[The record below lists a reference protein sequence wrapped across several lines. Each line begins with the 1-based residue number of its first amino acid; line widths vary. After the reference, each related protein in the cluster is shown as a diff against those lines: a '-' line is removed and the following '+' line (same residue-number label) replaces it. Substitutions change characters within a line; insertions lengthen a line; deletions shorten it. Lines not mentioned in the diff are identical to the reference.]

1 MNTLHNVYIA
11 FDLISMRFIGFLL
24 GAMLFGFSQGQE
36 WSQLTNQDF
45 VYYFKSENRK
55 FIAPIDS
62 LLSSQ
67 LKNVQRTLNYHASK
81 PIDIFI
87 VGKDAEMATVNVKKQ
102 PGSVSL
108 LSGKIVI
115 NVHASTQDIASLFR
129 KECSKILVEEMM
141 YGGTLQDKV
150 KTNNLISLPEWLI
163 PGLQHYLAYD
173 WSADTDNTMRYIHD
187 QYSLTDFDAIPT
199 IYNDVKGASFWKF
212 VAYKY
217 GPNAIPTVLYMVRVT
232 RKFNAAVYYSFQLSA
247 KELFE
252 DWQEFYDYGY
262 SQDQK
267 KPNPVNGIILSLPH
281 ILDMYVASVD
291 TYYTLEE
298 NFWGIHWFEHK
309 LQTASKQKIMTLSRY
324 VTPLPR
330 FSGAIFKGENGVC
343 LVVNAAKHA
352 MLYTQTK
359 AGVTKRKLDIPQ
371 VNGVGGGDGVFL
383 LESQLSQ
390 SYVYALKKEATPC
403 VLTLK
408 GYVNSI
414 RRWDGVYYYIR
425 EEGQQNYIVSR
436 RDDKERIL
444 LASNTRMRQLLYA
457 GDATL
462 LYNSDENGIWNGKI
476 LYVNQ
481 GKSKTLTNYRSN
493 IIFHQYTPEV
503 FVEFL
508 DRGIN
513 SSLSI
518 TDHIESVEF
527 YSYTDITPAYFSDLE
542 VPVLAKE
549 VTKQNFNQ
557 DSLKSYTFQ
566 NEVYP
571 STDFTISNYDSLID
585 AKSAT
590 AETFLIPSLALDY
603 YSPSLFTLAL
613 VNQPEKAAYSVFENS
628 YRTLLPSHLN
638 TKAGIAYTNQ
648 FKTKRIQAYYLG
660 VLQVGARDISLK
672 YLSTKKLKYSFD
684 IMSRQRI
691 TNDELGKYRYLT
703 NMGEFS
709 TYHHVHLHGDVIQRV
724 RFWQALE
731 VPLAVNSETLFKK
744 RSSNYLAAYSLHYA
758 FKNETPRNEL
768 AVDVNITPMLE
779 LSQSKKSV
787 TAQITSN
794 HKWSLGQFTQWI
806 NKSEAGIS
814 TGPNPVVFL
823 LGGNAT
829 DFLNVDKQREFSPDK
844 APIIYQN
851 VFGIRG
857 FQSNY
862 RNGTTYAM
870 HSSELQF
877 KLATWLRRK
886 PVTSELFSHLSTNFF
901 VDMGLSYYGQS
912 IYDPANILN
921 TRYIVSSTGAVT
933 TKVIAFKNPF
943 IISSGVGVST
953 QIYGYKV
960 NFAYAVGLEDQVVKL
975 GVFHLS
981 LGTTF

>member
-1 MNTLHNVYIA
+1 MCNVYIA
-11 FDLISMRFIGFLL
+11 FVLIKVRFIGVLL

-36 WSQLTNQDF
+36 WNQLVNQDF
-45 VYYFKSENRK
+45 VYYFKPDNRK
-55 FIAPIDS
+55 NVAPVDS
-62 LLSSQ
+62 VLSSQ
-67 LKNVQRTLNYHASK
+67 LKNVQRTLNYYASN

-87 VGKDAEMATVNVKKQ
+87 VDKDVEMATVNVKKQ

-108 LSGKIVI
+108 LSGQIVI
-115 NVHASTQDIASLFR
+115 NVHASTHAIASLFR

-141 YGGTLQDKV
+141 YGGTFQDKV

-173 WSADTDNTMRYIHD
+173 WSAETDNTMRYIHD
-187 QYSLTDFDAIPT
+187 QYGLTDFDAIPS

-217 GPNAIPTVLYMVRVT
+217 GPNAIPTVLYMARVT
-232 RKFNAAVYYSFQLSA
+232 RKFNASVYYSFQVSA

-267 KPNPVNGIILSLPH
+267 KPNPVNGIMLSVPH
-281 ILDMYVASVD
+281 ILDIYVASID

-309 LQTASKQKIMTLSRY
+309 LQTASKQKIMTLSRG
-324 VTPLPR
+324 VKPLPQ
-330 FSGAIFKGENGVC
+330 FSGGIFKGKNGVC
-343 LVVNAAKHA
+343 LIVNAAKHA
-352 MLYTQTK
+352 VLYTQTK
-359 AGVTKRKLDIPQ
+359 SGVTKRKLDIPQ

-383 LESQLSQ
+383 IESQLSQ
-390 SYVYALKKEATPC
+390 SYVYALKKEGTPR
-403 VLTLK
+403 VLALK

-414 RRWDGVYYYIR
+414 GRWDGVYYYIR

-436 RDDKERIL
+436 SDDKEDIL

-462 LYNSDENGIWNGKI
+462 LYNADENGIWNGKI
-476 LYVNQ
+476 LYTNQ
-481 GKSKTLTNYRSN
+481 RKSKTLTNYRSN
-493 IIFHQYTPEV
+493 IIFHQFTPEV

-518 TDHIESVEF
+518 TDHIKSTEF

-549 VTKQNFNQ
+549 ETKQNFNQ

-571 STDFTISNYDSLID
+571 STDFTISNYDSLVD
-585 AKSAT
+585 AKSAA
-590 AETFLIPSLALDY
+590 AETFLTPSLAVDY

-613 VNQPEKAAYSVFENS
+613 VNQPEKAAYSIFENS

-638 TKAGIAYTNQ
+638 IKAGIAYTNQ
-648 FKTKRIQAYYLG
+648 FNTKRIQAYYLG
-660 VLQVGARDISLK
+660 AMQVGARDISLK

-684 IMSRQRI
+684 VMSRQRI

-703 NMGEFS
+703 NMGEFT
-709 TYHHVHLHGDVIQRV
+709 TYHHFHFHGDVMQYL

-744 RSSNYLAAYSLHYA
+744 RSSNYLAAYSLHYT
-758 FKNETPRNEL
+758 FKNETPRNQL
-768 AVDVNITPMLE
+768 AVDVKVTPMLE

-814 TGPNPVVFL
+814 LGPNPVVFL

-829 DFLNVDKQREFSPDK
+829 DFLNVDKQREFSADK
-844 APIIYQN
+844 APIMYQN

-870 HSSELQF
+870 HSSEIQF

-960 NFAYAVGLEDQVVKL
+960 NFAYALGLEDQVLQL

-981 LGTTF
+981 VGTTF

>member
-55 FIAPIDS
+55 LIAPIDS

-108 LSGKIVI
+108 LSGQIVI

-141 YGGTLQDKV
+141 YGGTFQDKV

-359 AGVTKRKLDIPQ
+359 AGVTKRQLDIPQ

-390 SYVYALKKEATPC
+390 SYVYALKKEGTPC

-870 HSSELQF
+870 HSSEIQF